1 MMSAGRDIER
11 ILAANPTLGRR
22 MPECSFSPESHRPM
36 DIRTLRY
43 FVQVA
48 RAGSFN
54 AAAGLLNIAQP
65 ALSRQIKKIE
75 DELGVELLIRHGK
88 GVEVTEAGAKL
99 LTEAEDLIDHFARTI
114 SMVKADERG
123 FAGNISLGVP
133 PTSGMLIVPEIYK
146 IFSQRWPDAT
156 LGIREGVTSSLEE
169 WLLDRRIDMAILHNP
184 VPMAGI
190 ELKPLLQEQMV
201 LATAL
206 DFGFDSADVIGFNQL
221 AKLPLILPSL
231 PHSNRR
237 LLERLALQNNI
248 RLTVK
253 LEVDSIPL
261 IKAMVKNGVG
271 ATIQTYAGVATE
283 VERGELAVR
292 VIDRPRILS
301 TVTIATAPDSKTR
314 WLTTELERLV
324 RAHVTH
330 LVSTGQWAN
339 AKIIDER

>member
-1 MMSAGRDIER
+1 MAR
-11 ILAANPTLGRR
+11 
-22 MPECSFSPESHRPM
+22 CSISLESHRQM

-65 ALSRQIKKIE
+65 ALSRQIKKLE
-75 DELGVELLIRHGK
+75 DELGVGLLLRHGK

-114 SMVKADERG
+114 SLVKADDRS

-156 LGIREGVTSSLEE
+156 LGIREGITSSLEE

-190 ELKPLLQEQMV
+190 QLKPLLQEQMV
-201 LATAL
+201 LATAPNP
-206 DFGFDSADVIGFNQL
+206 DFDSDSVIGFNQL
-221 AKLPLILPSL
+221 AQLPLILPSL

-237 LLERLALQNNI
+237 LLERLALQNNT

-261 IKAMVKNGVG
+261 IKALVKNGAG
-271 ATIQTYAGVATE
+271 ATIQTYAGVAAE
-283 VERGELAVR
+283 VERGELSVR
-292 VIDRPRILS
+292 IIDRPRIFS
-301 TVTIATAPDSKTR
+301 TVAIATASENKTR

-339 AKIIDER
+339 AKILENR